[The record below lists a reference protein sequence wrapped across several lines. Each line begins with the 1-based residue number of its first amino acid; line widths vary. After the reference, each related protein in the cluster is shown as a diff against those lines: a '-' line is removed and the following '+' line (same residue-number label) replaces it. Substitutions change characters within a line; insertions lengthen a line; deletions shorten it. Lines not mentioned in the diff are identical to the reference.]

1 MNSADRACFGHGN
14 IHLRQI
20 ESMPYIFSEKIRFER
35 LKKNPSV
42 VRQQKWVKPV
52 HTVES
57 KGRHLHGPET
67 ISGTIMTK

>member
-1 MNSADRACFGHGN
+1 MNPADRACLGDGN

-42 VRQQKWVKPV
+42 VRQQNWVKPV

>member
-1 MNSADRACFGHGN
+1 
-14 IHLRQI
+14 
-20 ESMPYIFSEKIRFER
+20 MPYIFSEKIRFER

-42 VRQQKWVKPV
+42 VRQQNWVKPV

-57 KGRHLHGPET
+57 KGRHLHGSET